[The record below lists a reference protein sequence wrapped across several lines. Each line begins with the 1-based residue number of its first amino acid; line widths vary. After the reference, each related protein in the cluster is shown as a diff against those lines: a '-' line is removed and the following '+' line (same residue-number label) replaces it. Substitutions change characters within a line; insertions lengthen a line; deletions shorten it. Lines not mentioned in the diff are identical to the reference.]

1 MVVVPHIDH
10 ANDPSDPGDIE
21 VDDDADNLDNLLMID
36 MMTTIQICW
45 YLDPSHMRIGPENK
59 GIFKTMHLM
68 INDLFV
74 CQLDAGTSPPIP

>member
-21 VDDDADNLDNLLMID
+21 VDDDAYNLDTLLMIE
-36 MMTTIQICW
+36 MMTTIHV
-45 YLDPSHMRIGPENK
+45 SHMRISPENQ

-68 INDLFV
+68 IDDLFV